1 MGYMG
6 NVDRDN
12 GVQGYGTHKQWGT
25 GVWGI
30 WAMGTWVMW
39 TEIMGYWGYRYS
51 DMEYRGYGA
60 HGQ

>member
-12 GVQGYGTHKQWGT
+12 LVQGYGTHRQWGT

-30 WAMGTWVMW
+30 WAMGD
-39 TEIMGYWGYRYS
+39 MGNVDRDDGVLGIS
-51 DMEYRGYGA
+51 V
-60 HGQ
+60 Q